1 MDAKR
6 DKFMEQKEVEEEV
19 NEESNDEVV
28 PVPCRSSILR
38 CYKDSRGV
46 IVLKQRFGERM

>member
-1 MDAKR
+1 MSEEQ
-6 DKFMEQKEVEEEV
+6 MTEQKEVEEKV
-19 NEESNDEVV
+19 NEESNNEVV
-28 PVPCRSSILR
+28 PLPNRSSILR